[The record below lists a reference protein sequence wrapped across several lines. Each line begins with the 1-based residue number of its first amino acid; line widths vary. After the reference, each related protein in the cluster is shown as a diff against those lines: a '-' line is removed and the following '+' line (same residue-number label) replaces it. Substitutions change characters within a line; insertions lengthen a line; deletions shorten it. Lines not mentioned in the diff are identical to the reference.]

1 MAHSKN
7 RQPRSTTQP
16 KGRPTPPRAD
26 AVLSGRDTV
35 TLQWTALGLG
45 VVGIV
50 AGLIYLGGDWGGQP
64 AHGGGGGHGAPAEV
78 VDTSLS
84 DRFDQAG

>member
-26 AVLSGRDTV
+26 AAPLGRDTV

-50 AGLIYLGGDWGGQP
+50 AGLIYFGGDWGGQP
-64 AHGGGGGHGAPAEV
+64 THGGGGGDGAPAV
-78 VDTSLS
+78 VIDISLT

>member
-7 RQPRSTTQP
+7 RQPRSTTPP

-26 AVLSGRDTV
+26 AAPSGRDTV
-35 TLQWTALGLG
+35 TLQWTALGLA

-50 AGLIYLGGDWGGQP
+50 AGLVYFGGDWGGDTN
-64 AHGGGGGHGAPAEV
+64 HGGRGGHGAPAV
-78 VDTSLS
+78 VADTSLT

>member
-26 AVLSGRDTV
+26 AAPSGRDTV
-35 TLQWTALGLG
+35 TLQWTALGLA
-45 VVGIV
+45 VAGIV
-50 AGLIYLGGDWGGQP
+50 GGLIYFGGDWGGQP
-64 AHGGGGGHGAPAEV
+64 AHGGGGGQGAPAV
-78 VDTSLS
+78 VADTSLS